1 MSNSNMNIRMDSE
14 VKKQAEALFAEFGL
28 NMTTAV
34 NMFLRQAVR
43 ERAIPFDLTLN
54 TPNAETI
61 EAMREADKISRDPKT
76 KRYSGFSELL
86 TEVQNEI

>member
-1 MSNSNMNIRMDSE
+1 MSNTNMNIRMDSE

-54 TPNAETI
+54 IPNAETI
-61 EAMREADKISRDPKT
+61 EAMREAEKIARDPNTKGYKT
-76 KRYSGFSELL
+76 A
-86 TEVQNEI
+86 TEMFEDLGV